1 MAVLGLNIT
10 KMYIEKKGKIEKGAQ
25 VNTNIN
31 LLTVKESKIKSE
43 PMDRIGAVMSF
54 EAKVEY
60 SPDIAE
66 IVISGDLVFSDK
78 DEKVVT
84 DAISRWEKEK
94 KLPTDI
100 SIEVY
105 NAILRRVN
113 IEALILAD
121 RMRLPPPFKMP
132 RFKKS
137 EA

>member
-43 PMDRIGAVMSF
+43 PMDRIGAVVSF

-60 SPDIAE
+60 SPDIAD

>member
-1 MAVLGLNIT
+1 MTVLGLNIT
-10 KMYIEKKGKIEKGAQ
+10 KMYIEKKGAIEKGAQ

-43 PMDRIGAVMSF
+43 PTDRIGAVVSF

-60 SPDIAE
+60 SPNIAD

>member
-1 MAVLGLNIT
+1 MTILGLNIT

-43 PMDRIGAVMSF
+43 PTDRIGAVISF

-66 IVISGDLVFSDK
+66 IAIYGDLVFSDN

-113 IEALILAD
+113 VEALILAD

>member
-78 DEKVVT
+78 DEKIVT